1 MATQFAAARNVDELF
16 TRTMLSVRQVL
27 AADRATLF
35 LVDQQAGVM
44 WSKVADFKDTITVPI
59 GSGLVG
65 SAAAAKSVI
74 NLPDAHDDP
83 RFDASFDRKSGY
95 RTRSVLCVPIFSTC
109 VALCVCVCVCVC
121 VCLCVC
127 VCVVQGAGLDVV
139 AHMLLTGCSLLV
151 VMLILSD
158 HWQ

>member
-1 MATQFAAARNVDELF
+1 MRKRLEDLGHMATQFAAARNVDELF

-109 VALCVCVCVCVC
+109 VGCVAVWLCG
-121 VCLCVC
+121 CVC
-127 VCVVQGAGLDVV
+127 VCVVSRV
-139 AHMLLTGCSLLV
+139 AAP
-151 VMLILSD
+151 
-158 HWQ
+158 